1 MTSQS
6 RPQSGFGDFLV
17 DLLLEA
23 AGHLREGVAAAL
35 ELRRAN
41 RAGACAAGALLAPR
55 LRAAAG
61 DHPAALRLRR
71 AGASGVR
78 LRAHGLVDEVRL
90 HLGGED
96 RLVQG
101 VLLLGALRA
110 QHRCLRSCHQPR
122 TSTSPS
128 FGPGTEPLTSSRF
141 FSASTSCTWRPT
153 CVTRLPPIWPGSFMP
168 LKTRDGVADAPTE
181 PGLRMLCEP
190 WPRGPLEKLW
200 RLIVP
205 WKPLPMPMPETLTA
219 SPGWKTSTVTDSPM
233 TPPSI
238 GPRNST
244 SLRCAPT
251 PKRLR
256 WPSSG
261 LVSFRSGT
269 AS

>member
-1 MTSQS
+1 VHVTSQS
-6 RPQSGFGDFLV
+6 GPKGCFGNLAI

-23 AGHLREGVAAAL
+23 AGHLGEGVAAAL
-35 ELRRAN
+35 ELRRAD

-71 AGASGVR
+71 AGAAGVR
-78 LRAHGLVDEVRL
+78 LGAHGLVDEMRL

-96 RLVQG
+96 RLVEG
-101 VLLLGALRA
+101 VLLLGALHA
-110 QHRCLRSCHQPR
+110 EHRCLRSCHQPR

-128 FGPGTEPLTSSRF
+128 FGPGTEPLTSRRL
-141 FSASTSCTWRPT
+141 FSGSTSCTCRPV
-153 CVTRLPPIWPGSFMP
+153 CVIRLPPIRPGSFMP

-205 WKPLPMPMPETLTA
+205 WKPLPIAVAETLIA
-219 SPGWKTSTVTDSPM
+219 SPGWKTST
-233 TPPSI
+233 
-238 GPRNST
+238 
-244 SLRCAPT
+244 
-251 PKRLR
+251 
-256 WPSSG
+256 
-261 LVSFRSGT
+261 
-269 AS
+269 